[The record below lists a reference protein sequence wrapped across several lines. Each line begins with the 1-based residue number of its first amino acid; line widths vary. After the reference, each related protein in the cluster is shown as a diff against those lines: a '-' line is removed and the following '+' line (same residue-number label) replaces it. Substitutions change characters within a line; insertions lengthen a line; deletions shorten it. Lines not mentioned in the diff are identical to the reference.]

1 MISNATLTPLQHR
14 RQPNLIGIPIMPNTA
29 IKAIITIAVL
39 LAAVAAAAGIIMSRP
54 MPEQLTVSET
64 TSAIRAM
71 TVVKESLR
79 LKIRS
84 EGTVTPKTQTNVIPE
99 IKGRVTWISPNLVVG
114 GYFQAGDLLVTI
126 DAADYEARTGLAQA
140 QLLRAEAE
148 LEHKRFE
155 LQRLQTLIK
164 DNLVSQSN
172 LENAARAHKIAK
184 ANVIE
189 SKINLAQAERDLSR
203 TKITAPFEGMV
214 RSESIDIGQF
224 VQQGAPI
231 ASIYA
236 SDAVEVRLPIVNAQL
251 AYLDPAN
258 LQRGELDPATAPMI
272 RLTARYAGN
281 SFVWRGQLARTE
293 GEIDAQSRMI
303 TAVARVRQDNQSPDV
318 PPLQV
323 GAFVAAEIEGQ
334 YLNDIVRLPRAAL
347 RPNSQVLII
356 DGDNRLRFRAVNVLR
371 LENDFVLI
379 DSGLESGEVVNLSPI
394 QTVVDGMRVSLTF
407 EPTADR
413 G

>member
-1 MISNATLTPLQHR
+1 
-14 RQPNLIGIPIMPNTA
+14 MPNTA

-189 SKINLAQAERDLSR
+189 SKINLAQAERDLGR

-272 RLTARYAGN
+272 RLTARYAGT

-334 YLNDIVRLPRAAL
+334 YLDDIVRLPRAAL

-371 LENDFVLI
+371 LENDFVII

>member
-1 MISNATLTPLQHR
+1 
-14 RQPNLIGIPIMPNTA
+14 MPKTA
-29 IKAIITIAVL
+29 IKAVITIAVL

-54 MPEQLTVSET
+54 TPEQLTIAES

-71 TVVKESLR
+71 TVEKESLR
-79 LKIRS
+79 LTIRS
-84 EGTVTPKTQTNVIPE
+84 EGTVTPKTQTDLIPE
-99 IKGRVTWISPNLVVG
+99 VKGRVTWISSNLVVG
-114 GYFQAGDLLVTI
+114 GYFKKGDLLVTI
-126 DAADYEARTGLAQA
+126 DAADYEARSGLAQA

-155 LQRLQTLIK
+155 YKRLQTLIQ

-172 LENAARAHKIAK
+172 LENAARAHKIAE

-189 SKINLAQAERDLSR
+189 SKINLGQAKRDLTR

-214 RSESIDIGQF
+214 RSEAIDIGQF

-236 SDAVEVRLPIVNAQL
+236 SDAVEIRLPIVNAQM
-251 AYLDPAN
+251 AYLSAAS
-258 LQRGELDPATAPMI
+258 LQRGELDPKTAPMI
-272 RLTARYAGN
+272 RVSARYAGN
-281 SFVWRGQLARTE
+281 SFVWQGQLARTE

-303 TAVARVRQDNQSPDV
+303 TAVARVNQNGQSPEV

-323 GAFVAAEIEGQ
+323 GTFVAAEIEGQ
-334 YLNDIVRLPRAAL
+334 YLDSIVRLPRAAL
-347 RPNSQVLII
+347 RPNNQVLII
-356 DGDNRLRFRAVNVLR
+356 DVDNRLRFRDVSVLR

-379 DSGLESGEVVNLSPI
+379 DDGLESGEVVNLSPI
-394 QTVVDGMRVSLTF
+394 QTVVDGMRVSLTL

>member
-1 MISNATLTPLQHR
+1 
-14 RQPNLIGIPIMPNTA
+14 MPNTA

-140 QLLRAEAE
+140 QVLRAEAE

-189 SKINLAQAERDLSR
+189 SKINLVQAERDLSR
-203 TKITAPFEGMV
+203 TEITAPFEGMV

-334 YLNDIVRLPRAAL
+334 YLNDIVRPPRAAL

>member
-1 MISNATLTPLQHR
+1 
-14 RQPNLIGIPIMPNTA
+14 MPNTA

-272 RLTARYAGN
+272 RLTARYAGT
-281 SFVWRGQLARTE
+281 SFIWRGQLARTE

-334 YLNDIVRLPRAAL
+334 YLDDIVRLPRAAL

-371 LENDFVLI
+371 LENDFVII

-394 QTVVDGMRVSLTF
+394 QTVVHGMRVSLTF

>member
-1 MISNATLTPLQHR
+1 
-14 RQPNLIGIPIMPNTA
+14 
-29 IKAIITIAVL
+29 
-39 LAAVAAAAGIIMSRP
+39 
-54 MPEQLTVSET
+54 
-64 TSAIRAM
+64 
-71 TVVKESLR
+71 

-272 RLTARYAGN
+272 RLTARYAGT

-334 YLNDIVRLPRAAL
+334 YLDDIVRLPRAAL

>member
-1 MISNATLTPLQHR
+1 MSNTV
-14 RQPNLIGIPIMPNTA
+14 
-29 IKAIITIAVL
+29 IKAVITIAVL

-64 TSAIRAM
+64 TSAIRAV
-71 TVVKESLR
+71 TVAKESMR
-79 LKIRS
+79 LMIRS
-84 EGTVTPKTQTNVIPE
+84 EGTVTPKTQTDLIPE

-114 GYFQAGDLLVTI
+114 GYFSKGDLLVSI
-126 DAADYEARTGLAQA
+126 DAADYEAKSGLAQA

-148 LEHKRFE
+148 LEHKSFE
-155 LQRLQTLIK
+155 FKRLQTLIQ

-172 LENAARAHKIAK
+172 LENAARALKIAK

-189 SKINLAQAERDLSR
+189 SKINLAQAERNLTR

-214 RSESIDIGQF
+214 RSEAIDIGQF

-231 ASIYA
+231 AAIYA
-236 SDAVEVRLPIVNAQL
+236 SNAVEVRLPIVNAEL
-251 AYLDPAN
+251 AYLDAAS

-272 RLTARYAGN
+272 RITAFYAG
-281 SFVWRGQLARTE
+281 SPFVWQGQLARTE

-303 TAVARVRQDNQSPDV
+303 TAVARINQDTQSTDV

-323 GAFVAAEIEGQ
+323 GAFVAAEIQGQ
-334 YLNDIVRLPRAAL
+334 YLDDIVRLPRAAL

-371 LENDFVLI
+371 LENDYVII
-379 DSGLESGEVVNLSPI
+379 DSGLENGELVNLSPI
-394 QTVVDGMRVSLTF
+394 QTVVDGMRVSLSL
-407 EPTADR
+407 EPTTDR

>member
-1 MISNATLTPLQHR
+1 
-14 RQPNLIGIPIMPNTA
+14 MPNTA

-99 IKGRVTWISPNLVVG
+99 IKGRVTWISPNLVIG

-224 VQQGAPI
+224 VQQGTPI

-272 RLTARYAGN
+272 RLTARYAGT

-334 YLNDIVRLPRAAL
+334 YLDDIVRLPRAAL

>member
-1 MISNATLTPLQHR
+1 
-14 RQPNLIGIPIMPNTA
+14 MPNTA

-272 RLTARYAGN
+272 RLTARYAGT

-347 RPNSQVLII
+347 RPNSRVLII

>member
-1 MISNATLTPLQHR
+1 
-14 RQPNLIGIPIMPNTA
+14 MPNTA

-224 VQQGAPI
+224 VQQGTPI

-258 LQRGELDPATAPMI
+258 L
-272 RLTARYAGN
+272 
-281 SFVWRGQLARTE
+281 
-293 GEIDAQSRMI
+293 
-303 TAVARVRQDNQSPDV
+303 
-318 PPLQV
+318 
-323 GAFVAAEIEGQ
+323 
-334 YLNDIVRLPRAAL
+334 
-347 RPNSQVLII
+347 
-356 DGDNRLRFRAVNVLR
+356 
-371 LENDFVLI
+371 
-379 DSGLESGEVVNLSPI
+379 
-394 QTVVDGMRVSLTF
+394 
-407 EPTADR
+407 
-413 G
+413 

>member
-1 MISNATLTPLQHR
+1 
-14 RQPNLIGIPIMPNTA
+14 MPNTA

-224 VQQGAPI
+224 VQQGAAI

-272 RLTARYAGN
+272 RLTARYAGT

>member
-1 MISNATLTPLQHR
+1 
-14 RQPNLIGIPIMPNTA
+14 MPNTA

-79 LKIRS
+79 LKIRA

-272 RLTARYAGN
+272 RLTARYAGT

>member
-1 MISNATLTPLQHR
+1 M
-14 RQPNLIGIPIMPNTA
+14 MPNTA

-54 MPEQLTVSET
+54 MPEQLSVSET

-99 IKGRVTWISPNLVVG
+99 IKGRVTWLSPNLVVG

-155 LQRLQTLIK
+155 FKRLQQLIK

-189 SKINLAQAERDLSR
+189 SKINLAQAERDLGR

-272 RLTARYAGN
+272 RLTARYAGT
-281 SFVWRGQLARTE
+281 SFIWRGQLARTE

-334 YLNDIVRLPRAAL
+334 YLDDIVRLPRAAL

-371 LENDFVLI
+371 LENDFVII

-394 QTVVDGMRVSLTF
+394 QTVVDGMRVSL
-407 EPTADR
+407 
-413 G
+413 

>member
-1 MISNATLTPLQHR
+1 
-14 RQPNLIGIPIMPNTA
+14 MPNTA

-99 IKGRVTWISPNLVVG
+99 IKGRVTWLSPNLVVG

-272 RLTARYAGN
+272 RLTARYAGT

>member
-1 MISNATLTPLQHR
+1 
-14 RQPNLIGIPIMPNTA
+14 MPNTA

-54 MPEQLTVSET
+54 MPEQLSVSET

-84 EGTVTPKTQTNVIPE
+84 EGTVTPKTQTNIIPE
-99 IKGRVTWISPNLVVG
+99 IKGRVTWLSPNLVVG

-155 LQRLQTLIK
+155 FKRLQQLIK

-189 SKINLAQAERDLSR
+189 SKINLAQAERDLGR

-272 RLTARYAGN
+272 RLTARYAGT
-281 SFVWRGQLARTE
+281 SFIWRGQLARTE

-334 YLNDIVRLPRAAL
+334 YLDDIVRLPRAAL

-371 LENDFVLI
+371 LENDFVII

>member
-1 MISNATLTPLQHR
+1 MISNATLTLLQHR
-14 RQPNLIGIPIMPNTA
+14 RQPNLIGNPIMPNTA

-99 IKGRVTWISPNLVVG
+99 IKGRVTWLSPNLVVG

-155 LQRLQTLIK
+155 FKRLQQLIK

-189 SKINLAQAERDLSR
+189 SKINLAQAERDLGR

-272 RLTARYAGN
+272 RLTARYAGT
-281 SFVWRGQLARTE
+281 SFIWRGQLARTE

-334 YLNDIVRLPRAAL
+334 YLDDIVRLPRAAL

-356 DGDNRLRFRAVNVLR
+356 DSDNRLRFRAVNVLR
-371 LENDFVLI
+371 LENDFVII

>member
-1 MISNATLTPLQHR
+1 
-14 RQPNLIGIPIMPNTA
+14 MPNTA

-224 VQQGAPI
+224 VQQGAAI

-272 RLTARYAGN
+272 RLTARYAGT

-334 YLNDIVRLPRAAL
+334 YLDDIVRLPRAAL

>member
-1 MISNATLTPLQHR
+1 
-14 RQPNLIGIPIMPNTA
+14 MPNTA
-29 IKAIITIAVL
+29 IKAIITIIVL

-54 MPEQLTVSET
+54 TPEQLTVSET

-71 TVVKESLR
+71 TVAKESLR

-84 EGTVTPKTQTNVIPE
+84 EGTVTPKTQTNLIPE

-114 GYFQAGDLLVTI
+114 GYFRAGDLLITI

-140 QLLRAEAE
+140 QLLRAGAE

-155 LQRLQTLIK
+155 FRRLQTLIK

-172 LENAARAHKIAK
+172 LENASRAHKIAK

-214 RSESIDIGQF
+214 RTESIDVGQF
-224 VQQGAPI
+224 VQQGAPV

-272 RLTARYAGN
+272 RLTAWYAGTA
-281 SFVWRGQLARTE
+281 FVWRGQLARTE

-303 TAVARVRQDNQSPDV
+303 TAVARVTQDNQSPDV

-334 YLNDIVRLPRAAL
+334 YLDNIVRLPRAAL

-371 LENDFVLI
+371 LENDFVII

>member
-1 MISNATLTPLQHR
+1 
-14 RQPNLIGIPIMPNTA
+14 
-29 IKAIITIAVL
+29 
-39 LAAVAAAAGIIMSRP
+39 
-54 MPEQLTVSET
+54 
-64 TSAIRAM
+64 
-71 TVVKESLR
+71 
-79 LKIRS
+79 
-84 EGTVTPKTQTNVIPE
+84 
-99 IKGRVTWISPNLVVG
+99 
-114 GYFQAGDLLVTI
+114 
-126 DAADYEARTGLAQA
+126 
-140 QLLRAEAE
+140 
-148 LEHKRFE
+148 
-155 LQRLQTLIK
+155 
-164 DNLVSQSN
+164 
-172 LENAARAHKIAK
+172 
-184 ANVIE
+184 
-189 SKINLAQAERDLSR
+189 LSR

-272 RLTARYAGN
+272 RLTARYAGT

-334 YLNDIVRLPRAAL
+334 YLDDIVRLPRAAL

>member
-1 MISNATLTPLQHR
+1 
-14 RQPNLIGIPIMPNTA
+14 MPNTA

-99 IKGRVTWISPNLVVG
+99 IKGRVTWLSPNLVVG

-155 LQRLQTLIK
+155 FKRLQQLIK

-272 RLTARYAGN
+272 RLTARYAGT
-281 SFVWRGQLARTE
+281 SFIWRGQLARTE

-334 YLNDIVRLPRAAL
+334 YLDDIVRLPRAAL

-356 DGDNRLRFRAVNVLR
+356 DSDNRLRFRAVNVLR
-371 LENDFVLI
+371 LENDFVII

>member
-1 MISNATLTPLQHR
+1 
-14 RQPNLIGIPIMPNTA
+14 MPNTA

-272 RLTARYAGN
+272 RLTARYAGT

-347 RPNSQVLII
+347 RPNSRVLII
-356 DGDNRLRFRAVNVLR
+356 DGDNRLRFREVNVLR
-371 LENDFVLI
+371 LENDFVII

>member
-1 MISNATLTPLQHR
+1 MSNTV
-14 RQPNLIGIPIMPNTA
+14 
-29 IKAIITIAVL
+29 IKAVITIAVL

-64 TSAIRAM
+64 TSAIRAV
-71 TVVKESLR
+71 TVIKESMR
-79 LKIRS
+79 LMIRS
-84 EGTVTPKTQTNVIPE
+84 EGTVTPKTQTDLIPE

-114 GYFQAGDLLVTI
+114 GYFSKGDLLVSI
-126 DAADYEARTGLAQA
+126 DAADYEAKSGLARA

-148 LEHKRFE
+148 LEHKSFE
-155 LQRLQTLIK
+155 LKRLQTLIQ

-189 SKINLAQAERDLSR
+189 SKINLAQAERNLTR

-214 RSESIDIGQF
+214 RSEAIDIGQF

-231 ASIYA
+231 AAIYA
-236 SDAVEVRLPIVNAQL
+236 SNAVEVRLPIVNAEL
-251 AYLDPAN
+251 AYLDAAS

-272 RLTARYAGN
+272 RITAFYAG
-281 SFVWRGQLARTE
+281 SPFVWQGQLARTE

-303 TAVARVRQDNQSPDV
+303 TAVARINQDTQSTDV

-323 GAFVAAEIEGQ
+323 GAFVAAEIQGQ
-334 YLNDIVRLPRAAL
+334 YLDDIVRLPRAAL

-371 LENDFVLI
+371 LENDYVII
-379 DSGLESGEVVNLSPI
+379 DSGLENGELVNLSPI
-394 QTVVDGMRVSLTF
+394 QTVVDGMRVSLSL
-407 EPTADR
+407 EPTTDR

>member
-1 MISNATLTPLQHR
+1 
-14 RQPNLIGIPIMPNTA
+14 MPNTA

-224 VQQGAPI
+224 VQQGTPI

-236 SDAVEVRLPIVNAQL
+236 SDAIEVRLPIVNAQL

-334 YLNDIVRLPRAAL
+334 YLDDIVRLPRAAL

>member
-1 MISNATLTPLQHR
+1 
-14 RQPNLIGIPIMPNTA
+14 MPNTA

-39 LAAVAAAAGIIMSRP
+39 LAAVAAAAGIIMTRP

-99 IKGRVTWISPNLVVG
+99 IKGRVTWLSPNLVVG

-155 LQRLQTLIK
+155 FKRLQQLIK

-189 SKINLAQAERDLSR
+189 SKINLAQAERDLGR

-272 RLTARYAGN
+272 RLTARYAGT

-334 YLNDIVRLPRAAL
+334 YLDDIVRLPRAAL

>member
-1 MISNATLTPLQHR
+1 
-14 RQPNLIGIPIMPNTA
+14 MPNTA

-224 VQQGAPI
+224 VQQGTPI

-272 RLTARYAGN
+272 RLTARYAGT

-334 YLNDIVRLPRAAL
+334 YLDDIVRLPRAAL

>member
-1 MISNATLTPLQHR
+1 
-14 RQPNLIGIPIMPNTA
+14 MPNTA

-224 VQQGAPI
+224 VQQGTPI

-272 RLTARYAGN
+272 RLTTRYAGT

-334 YLNDIVRLPRAAL
+334 YLDDIVRLPRAAL

>member
-1 MISNATLTPLQHR
+1 
-14 RQPNLIGIPIMPNTA
+14 MPNTA

-164 DNLVSQSN
+164 DNLVSQSSF
-172 LENAARAHKIAK
+172 ENAARAHKIAK

-224 VQQGAPI
+224 VQQGTPI

-272 RLTARYAGN
+272 RLTARYAGT

-334 YLNDIVRLPRAAL
+334 YLDDIVRLPRAAL

-356 DGDNRLRFRAVNVLR
+356 DGDNRLLFRAVNVLR

>member
-1 MISNATLTPLQHR
+1 
-14 RQPNLIGIPIMPNTA
+14 MPNTA

-155 LQRLQTLIK
+155 FKRLQQLIK

-189 SKINLAQAERDLSR
+189 SKINLAQAERDLGR

-272 RLTARYAGN
+272 RLTARYAGT

-334 YLNDIVRLPRAAL
+334 YLDDIVRLPRAAL
-347 RPNSQVLII
+347 RPNNQVLII

-371 LENDFVLI
+371 LENDFVII

>member
-1 MISNATLTPLQHR
+1 
-14 RQPNLIGIPIMPNTA
+14 MPNTA

-272 RLTARYAGN
+272 RLTARYAGT

-334 YLNDIVRLPRAAL
+334 YLDGIVRLPRAAL

>member
-1 MISNATLTPLQHR
+1 
-14 RQPNLIGIPIMPNTA
+14 MPNTA

-224 VQQGAPI
+224 VQQGTPI

-272 RLTARYAGN
+272 KLTARYAGT

-334 YLNDIVRLPRAAL
+334 YLDDIVRLPRAAL

>member
-1 MISNATLTPLQHR
+1 
-14 RQPNLIGIPIMPNTA
+14 MPNTA

-99 IKGRVTWISPNLVVG
+99 IKGRVTWLSPNLVVG

-164 DNLVSQSN
+164 DNLVSQSS

-272 RLTARYAGN
+272 RLTARYAGT

-334 YLNDIVRLPRAAL
+334 YLDDIVRLPRAAL

-371 LENDFVLI
+371 LENDFVII

>member
-1 MISNATLTPLQHR
+1 
-14 RQPNLIGIPIMPNTA
+14 MPKTA
-29 IKAIITIAVL
+29 IKAVITIAVL

-71 TVVKESLR
+71 TIVKESLR

-114 GYFQAGDLLVTI
+114 GYFQAGDPLVTI

-272 RLTARYAGN
+272 RLTARYAGT

-303 TAVARVRQDNQSPDV
+303 TAVARVRPGQRAIYPMCH
-318 PPLQV
+318 P
-323 GAFVAAEIEGQ
+323 VAGRRI
-334 YLNDIVRLPRAAL
+334 RR
-347 RPNSQVLII
+347 R
-356 DGDNRLRFRAVNVLR
+356 
-371 LENDFVLI
+371 
-379 DSGLESGEVVNLSPI
+379 
-394 QTVVDGMRVSLTF
+394 
-407 EPTADR
+407 
-413 G
+413 

>member
-1 MISNATLTPLQHR
+1 
-14 RQPNLIGIPIMPNTA
+14 MPNTA

-272 RLTARYAGN
+272 RLTARYAGT

-371 LENDFVLI
+371 LENDYVII
-379 DSGLESGEVVNLSPI
+379 DSGLENGELVNLSPI
-394 QTVVDGMRVSLTF
+394 QTVVDGMRVSLSL
-407 EPTADR
+407 EPTTDR

>member
-1 MISNATLTPLQHR
+1 
-14 RQPNLIGIPIMPNTA
+14 MPNTA

-99 IKGRVTWISPNLVVG
+99 IKGRVTWLSPNLVVG

-189 SKINLAQAERDLSR
+189 SKINLVQAERDLSR
-203 TKITAPFEGMV
+203 TEITAPFEGMV

-272 RLTARYAGN
+272 RLTARYAGT

-334 YLNDIVRLPRAAL
+334 YLDDIVRLPRAAL

>member
-1 MISNATLTPLQHR
+1 
-14 RQPNLIGIPIMPNTA
+14 MPNTA

-236 SDAVEVRLPIVNAQL
+236 SDAIEVRLPIVNAQL

-272 RLTARYAGN
+272 RLTARYAGT

-334 YLNDIVRLPRAAL
+334 YLDDIVRLPRAAL

>member
-1 MISNATLTPLQHR
+1 
-14 RQPNLIGIPIMPNTA
+14 MPNTA

-99 IKGRVTWISPNLVVG
+99 IKGRVTWLSPNLVVG

-155 LQRLQTLIK
+155 FKRLQQLIK
-164 DNLVSQSN
+164 NNLVSQSN

-189 SKINLAQAERDLSR
+189 SKINLAQAERDLGR

-272 RLTARYAGN
+272 RLTARYAGT
-281 SFVWRGQLARTE
+281 SFIWRGQLARTE

-334 YLNDIVRLPRAAL
+334 YLDDIVRLPRAAL

-356 DGDNRLRFRAVNVLR
+356 DSDNRLRFRAVNVLR
-371 LENDFVLI
+371 LENDFVII

>member
-1 MISNATLTPLQHR
+1 
-14 RQPNLIGIPIMPNTA
+14 MPNTA

-272 RLTARYAGN
+272 RLTARYAGT

-334 YLNDIVRLPRAAL
+334 YLDDIVRLPRAAL

-356 DGDNRLRFRAVNVLR
+356 DGDNRLRFRAVI
-371 LENDFVLI
+371 I

>member
-1 MISNATLTPLQHR
+1 
-14 RQPNLIGIPIMPNTA
+14 MPNTA

-236 SDAVEVRLPIVNAQL
+236 SDAIEVRLPIVNAQL

-272 RLTARYAGN
+272 RLTARYAGT